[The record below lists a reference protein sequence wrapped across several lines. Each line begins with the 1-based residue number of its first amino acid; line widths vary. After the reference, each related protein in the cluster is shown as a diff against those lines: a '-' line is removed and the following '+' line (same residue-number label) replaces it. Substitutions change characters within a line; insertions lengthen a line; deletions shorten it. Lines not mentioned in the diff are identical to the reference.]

1 MIEMS
6 VYLREEK
13 IKWLHK
19 MRDDLLKDCG
29 VEVPH
34 GSGFSKKS
42 FVHFMVVDDKKYVHK
57 EALKF
62 IYTNGGTYFMNTE
75 MPKYFV
81 VNQNA
86 VEKKRIDG
94 NVERM
99 FNFFREGINQ
109 CKIYPEFLAETENFF
124 VFKYYSEDEWERL
137 ERLTRY
143 DTDFI
148 KKSFDQTFKDE
159 KEVITPFY
167 NQMYNKLFRHK
178 KTGEIVMVD
187 LKGLEV
193 WPKTSLAI
201 LMYGEYV
208 NDLYLLE
215 RRFLTRAYILKP
227 FAIDYPVQETN
238 IIRHY

>member
-1 MIEMS
+1 MIKMS

-13 IKWLHK
+13 VKWLHK
-19 MRDDLLKDCG
+19 MRDDLRKDFG
-29 VEVPH
+29 IEVPH

-42 FVHFMVVDDKKYVHK
+42 FVHFIVVDGKKYVHK
-57 EALKF
+57 EALRF
-62 IYTNGGTYFMNTE
+62 IYTNGDTYFMNVE
-75 MPKYFV
+75 MPKYFS
-81 VNQNA
+81 VNQDQT
-86 VEKKRIDG
+86 EIKRIDA
-94 NVERM
+94 NADRI
-99 FNFFREGINQ
+99 FNFFRQEINQ
-109 CKIYPEFLAETENFF
+109 CKIYPDFLAETENYF

-148 KKSFDQTFKDE
+148 KSSFDQTFKGE
-159 KEVITPFY
+159 REVITPFY
-167 NQMYNKLFRHK
+167 NQMYNKLYRHK
-178 KTGEIVMVD
+178 TTGEIVMVD

-193 WPKTSLAI
+193 WPKSSLAI
-201 LMYGEYV
+201 LMYGAFV

-215 RRFLTRAYILKP
+215 RRFLTRNYLLKP